1 MASIEKIKEIRNV
14 KKEEPLTK
22 TELKL
27 YRKYT
32 GKVNWL
38 AENTRPDLSVW
49 ALNMSK
55 RNTKAN
61 IGDLKKVNQ
70 IVKKVNIRQSKIKF
84 SKVGRKE
91 DLIIHAVGDASYKS
105 DGPSIG
111 GCLIMLGNK
120 NSDRASPLY
129 WKSKQIQ
136 KVCHSAKEAETRNVM
151 TLVDT
156 SVYLAEQLAT
166 LLFGDVR
173 YKLPLRVYTDS
184 KPLLD
189 SIASTKQVEQRL
201 LRNTMTDLKH
211 KLLNKSV
218 TAFSWIETKAMTADV
233 LTKEGGDVEN
243 MLEVV
248 RENVF
253 RKANSKNNMVVYK
266 DGELM
271 MLDTNCV
278 KEGFDQVENFNQTRT
293 GREY

>member
-1 MASIEKIKEIRNV
+1 MDDYAASIEKIKEIRNV

-38 AENTRPDLSVW
+38 AENTQPDLSVW

-120 NSDRASPLY
+120 NSDRAS
-129 WKSKQIQ
+129 Q
-136 KVCHSAKEAETRNVM
+136 
-151 TLVDT
+151 
-156 SVYLAEQLAT
+156 
-166 LLFGDVR
+166 
-173 YKLPLRVYTDS
+173 
-184 KPLLD
+184 
-189 SIASTKQVEQRL
+189 
-201 LRNTMTDLKH
+201 
-211 KLLNKSV
+211 
-218 TAFSWIETKAMTADV
+218 
-233 LTKEGGDVEN
+233 
-243 MLEVV
+243 
-248 RENVF
+248 
-253 RKANSKNNMVVYK
+253 
-266 DGELM
+266 
-271 MLDTNCV
+271 
-278 KEGFDQVENFNQTRT
+278 
-293 GREY
+293 